1 MLAIMAWHATYN
13 MEPSILDLQSC
24 SVVFFKV
31 LFQAGGGSRRED
43 EDSGEALL
51 DRIDIERDE
60 PAGLV
65 RACPT
70 TSSACWRST
79 LRISVKPP
87 GPAMYPVHSGII
99 LSSLS

>member
-43 EDSGEALL
+43 EDSGEAPLN
-51 DRIDIERDE
+51 RIDIERDE
-60 PAGLV
+60 LDRVVFFVFLLTNLLGEEE
-65 RACPT
+65 
-70 TSSACWRST
+70 
-79 LRISVKPP
+79 
-87 GPAMYPVHSGII
+87 
-99 LSSLS
+99 